1 MRGHY
6 PPEYLEFIRLF
17 NEGRYFESHE
27 ALRDAW
33 SSNPANRFYKALI
46 QLAGAVH
53 HWEEA
58 SYYWSENLF
67 LGARDLLMPYRPRH
81 AGLDI
86 DQLMR
91 LLETC
96 ADVARAKRNDREGEY
111 KLPPLTLTLQAK

>member
-1 MRGHY
+1 MWGQY

-27 ALRDAW
+27 ALTEAW
-33 SSNPANRFYKALI
+33 SNNRANRFYKALI
-46 QLAGAVH
+46 QLAGALQ

-67 LGARDLLMPYRPRH
+67 RGARDLLMAYRPHH

-86 DQLMR
+86 DKLIR
-91 LLETC
+91 VLETC
-96 ADVARAKRNDREGEY
+96 ADVARAKRNDREGDY
-111 KLPPLTLTLQAK
+111 KLPPVTLKLTQ

>member
-17 NEGRYFESHE
+17 NDGRYAESYE

-33 SSNPANRFYKALI
+33 ASNRSNRFYKALI
-46 QLAGAVH
+46 QLAGAVQ
-53 HWEEA
+53 HWQDA

-67 LGARDLLMPYRPRH
+67 RGARELLEPYRPH
-81 AGLDI
+81 YAGLDI
-86 DQLMR
+86 DQLTR

-111 KLPPLTLTLQAK
+111 KLPPLQLTLKP